1 MGNLGTTVKRFLTNK
16 NTVSLLAIVVCTLLL
31 YYFYNMRVT
40 KAVRTTTA
48 CYAVQT
54 IPARS
59 EITSDMVSTMKILS
73 SQVSA
78 NMVTNCSNVIG
89 KYASYATEIPQ
100 NSLFY
105 DKMIMK
111 KEEMPDSS
119 TADIPD
125 GWTQYNF
132 KVNFESTYGNS
143 IFPKNYID
151 LYLKTTDENGK
162 LVYGKFI
169 QSIQVAGVKD
179 SEGRNVFETTV
190 ESRTPAQLLFN
201 VPEDLYLLLM
211 KAELI
216 GLKIVIVP
224 RNNNYS
230 AKPSETLV
238 SSEYLKQLV
247 IDQTAAIPDEC
258 VLSETGIA
266 ECRLAENVPTNDNT
280 NTNTQENN
288 NNTENNN
295 TQNQQ

>member
-1 MGNLGTTVKRFLTNK
+1 MGNLGTTVKRFFTNK
-16 NTVSLLAIVVCTLLL
+16 NTVSLLAIIVCTVLL
-31 YYFYNMRVT
+31 YFFYNKRIT
-40 KAVRTTTA
+40 SQVRTTTA

-59 EITSDMVSTMKILS
+59 EITSDMVSTMRVLS
-73 SQVSA
+73 SQVTS
-78 NMVTNCSNVIG
+78 NMVTNCGNIIG

-105 DKMIMK
+105 SSMIMEK
-111 KEEMPDSS
+111 GDMPDSS

-125 GWTQYNF
+125 GFTQYNL

-151 LYLKTTDENGK
+151 LYLQTQDESGK

-179 SEGRNVFETTV
+179 AEGKNVFETTV
-190 ESRTPAQLLFN
+190 EARVPAQLLFN

-211 KAELI
+211 KAELL

-224 RNNNYS
+224 RNSNYT
-230 AKPSETLV
+230 ATPGETLV

-247 IDQTAAIPDEC
+247 IDQTATIPDEC
-258 VLSETGIA
+258 VLTETGTA
-266 ECRLAENVPTNDNT
+266 ECRLAENNNTTPADNT
-280 NTNTQENN
+280 NNTNNTNTDNQ
-288 NNTENNN
+288 
-295 TQNQQ
+295 TQN